1 MSRAAVAF
9 VGLAAA
15 WLAVS
20 CSQPSAEVNIGELQ
34 KQNVEIQK
42 ETQELAKTQNQLRKD
57 LTKLEPRGTY
67 IVVDTYR
74 NEISLFKDDA
84 LVVKDHCSTG
94 TNSTLVDS
102 LSGREWTFRTPRG
115 QRTIRSSAKAD
126 PVWIRPDWAF
136 VEEGLPPPKSY
147 DERLEEGVLGKYALP
162 IGDGY
167 FIHGTLYTRLLG
179 YPATHGCIRVGDQT
193 LETIVKTARAGT
205 PVVIY

>member
-1 MSRAAVAF
+1 MNRRAAALALA
-9 VGLAAA
+9 LAAA
-15 WLAVS
+15 ILAS
-20 CSQPSAEVNIGELQ
+20 CSRPGAKMSVAELERDSADLR
-34 KQNVEIQK
+34 K
-42 ETQELAKTQNQLRKD
+42 EAQELAKTQNQLRKD
-57 LTKLEPRGTY
+57 LGKLQPAGTF

-74 NEISLFKDDA
+74 NTISLFKDDK

-115 QRTIRSSAKAD
+115 RHSIRGSAKAD

-136 VEEGLPPPKSY
+136 VEEGLPPPERY

-179 YPATHGCIRVGDQT
+179 YPATHGCIRVGDAT
-193 LETIVKTARAGT
+193 LETVVKAARPGT

>member
-1 MSRAAVAF
+1 MSRRAVWFA
-9 VGLAAA
+9 GLTAA
-15 WLAVS
+15 WCLVS
-20 CSQPSAEVNIGELQ
+20 CSQPSAEINIDELR
-34 KQNVEIQK
+34 KQDAEIRK
-42 ETQELAKTQNQLRKD
+42 EVQELAKTQNQLSKEFA
-57 LTKLEPRGTY
+57 KLGPRGTY
-67 IVVDTYR
+67 VVVDTYR
-74 NEISLFKDDA
+74 NEISLFKDDK
-84 LVVKDHCSTG
+84 LVVRDHCSTG

-179 YPATHGCIRVGDQT
+179 YPATHGCIRVGDKT
-193 LETIVKTARAGT
+193 LETIVKDARAGT

>member
-1 MSRAAVAF
+1 MNGRMVSF
-9 VGLAAA
+9 TGLLAA
-15 WLAVS
+15 WLVVS
-20 CSQPSAEVNIGELQ
+20 CSQPSAEINIGELQ
-34 KQNVEIQK
+34 KQNTEIQK
-42 ETQELAKTQNQLRKD
+42 EAQELAKTQNQLRKD

-67 IVVDTYR
+67 IVVDTYH
-74 NEISLFKDDA
+74 NEISLFKDDK

-115 QRTIRSSAKAD
+115 QRVIRASAKAD
-126 PVWIRPDWAF
+126 PVWIKPDWAF
-136 VEEGLPPPKSY
+136 VEEGLPMPTDY
-147 DERLEEGVLGKYALP
+147 DERLEAGVLGKYALP

-193 LETIVKTARAGT
+193 LEIIVKNARAGT

>member
-1 MSRAAVAF
+1 MSRREVS
-9 VGLAAA
+9 LAGALAA
-15 WLAVS
+15 WLLVS
-20 CSQPSAEVNIGELQ
+20 CGQPSAEINIGELQ
-34 KQNVEIQK
+34 KRNAEIQK
-42 ETQELAKTQNQLRKD
+42 EAQELAKTQNQLRRD
-57 LTKLEPRGTY
+57 LAKLEPRGTY

-74 NEISLFKDDA
+74 NEISLFKDDM

-147 DERLEEGVLGKYALP
+147 DERLEEGVLGKYALA

-193 LETIVKTARAGT
+193 LETIVKNTRAGT